1 MILCTIRSYQDS
13 KHEMTTLLQKEL
25 KVNQIITTNLEQA
38 RALDDQ
44 ARIKILQ
51 ILYRKQ
57 LSADQIAAEL
67 DGAGY
72 KKATTT
78 IRHHLEILKHA
89 GLVDIVKMEEAR
101 GAVMKFY
108 GTSIKLLGFK
118 IPSNFDLD
126 YSKIITETSSKMER
140 IIKNITQK
148 SAGKTKKQI
157 LEINGGSEQD
167 YNKYVLLEIVN
178 RALANVFENNG
189 FDHESVP
196 TKKAKSMSKNN

>member
-1 MILCTIRSYQDS
+1 MSI
-13 KHEMTTLLQKEL
+13 LLQKKL
-25 KVNQIITTNLEQA
+25 KVNRIVTTNLEQA

-51 ILYRKQ
+51 ILYRKE
-57 LSADQIAAEL
+57 LSAQQIAEEL
-67 DGAGY
+67 HEAGC

-78 IRHHLEILKHA
+78 IRHHLDILRHA
-89 GLVDIVKMEEAR
+89 GLVDIVRMEEVR

-118 IPSNFDLD
+118 IPSNFDSD
-126 YSKIITETSSKMER
+126 YSKIITDASSKMER

-148 SAGKTKKQI
+148 SVTKIKKKN
-157 LEINGGSEQD
+157 LEINGSSEQD
-167 YNKYVLLEIVN
+167 YDKCVLLEIVN

-189 FDHESVP
+189 FDHESAP
-196 TKKAKSMSKNN
+196 TKKAKSVSKNN